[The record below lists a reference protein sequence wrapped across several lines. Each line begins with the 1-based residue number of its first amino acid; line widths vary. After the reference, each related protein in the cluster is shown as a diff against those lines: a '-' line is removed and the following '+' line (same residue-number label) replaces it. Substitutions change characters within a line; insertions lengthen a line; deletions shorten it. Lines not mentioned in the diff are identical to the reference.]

1 MSLPA
6 FYPPATR
13 RMLGKAPG
21 AWSGRGRW
29 KIIWHTTETAG
40 LPSYSDGAVAPHLTY
55 YPAKRTWTQDYPL
68 TRPAEAIRV
77 YDDDQAIQM
86 EIVCYSAKSV
96 VDAYGGERI
105 WVGNLTELHYQD
117 LADFA
122 LWVSG
127 YIDLPAMWPGRQ
139 ARSYAQAN
147 TVGFRYTETEFLK
160 FGGHL
165 GHQHVPHNT
174 HWDPGEF
181 NWGLLMNKI
190 GDDMPLTD
198 DDIQKIAKAVVSY
211 PGGSSVDN
219 TPFLTLVSGTYR
231 LVRATEAAVA
241 ALDLEGVSEAE
252 LDARVARLIE
262 VLPARTIDALKA
274 AL

>member
-1 MSLPA
+1 
-6 FYPPATR
+6 
-13 RMLGKAPG
+13 MLGKAAG
-21 AWSGRGRW
+21 SWSGRGRW

-55 YPAKRTWTQDYPL
+55 YPTKRTWTQDYPL

-77 YDDDQAIQM
+77 YDDDQAIQV

-96 VDAYGGERI
+96 VDQYGGGRI
-105 WVGNLTELHYQD
+105 WVGNLTDSHYQD

-122 LWVSG
+122 IWAAG
-127 YIDLPAMWPGRQ
+127 FIDLPAVWPGRQ

-147 TVGFRYTETEFLK
+147 TVGFRYTDTEFLK

-165 GHQHVPHNT
+165 GHQHVPANT

-181 NWGLLMNKI
+181 NWSLLMDKI

-198 DDIQKIAKAVVSY
+198 EEIRRIWAFPIQVAGVSSQLALTRIHNASNILLLAHQAGKLGTTAFAEIDDGDLEAIA
-211 PGGSSVDN
+211 
-219 TPFLTLVSGTYR
+219 
-231 LVRATEAAVA
+231 EAVA
-241 ALDLEGVSEAE
+241 DEQ
-252 LDARVARLIE
+252 ARRLS
-262 VLPARTIDALKA
+262 D
-274 AL
+274 

>member
-1 MSLPA
+1 MNLPA

-55 YPAKRTWTQDYPL
+55 YPTKRTWTQDYSL

-77 YDDDQAIQM
+77 YDDDQAIQV
-86 EIVCYSAKSV
+86 EVVCYSAKSV
-96 VDAYGGERI
+96 VDQYGGGRI

-122 LWVSG
+122 VWVSG
-127 YIDLPAMWPGRQ
+127 FIDLPAVWPGRS

-147 TVGFRYTETEFLK
+147 TVGFRYTETEFRA

-181 NWGLLMNKI
+181 NWGLLMDKI

-198 DDIQKIAKAVVSY
+198 EDAQKVAVAVANLKIRRGTSETSWIQETADIKSLLLAGGGEVS
-211 PGGSSVDN
+211 DAD
-219 TPFLTLVSGTYR
+219 LD
-231 LVRATEAAVA
+231 AAVA
-241 ALDLEGVSEAE
+241 
-252 LDARVARLIE
+252 RMIE